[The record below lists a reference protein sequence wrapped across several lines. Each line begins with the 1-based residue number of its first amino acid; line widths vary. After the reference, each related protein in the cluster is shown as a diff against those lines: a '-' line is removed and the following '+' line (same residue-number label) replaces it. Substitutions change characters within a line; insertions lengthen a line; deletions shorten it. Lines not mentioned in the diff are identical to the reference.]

1 MLLENTTFWIVG
13 FYVFSAL
20 NLLFFLWLSKLIGS
34 SKFRSE
40 EGDTT
45 YEVGYEEDSEGNA
58 IKQEPGGT
66 TTTAHT
72 PNVAA
77 SDFYNVGP

>member
-1 MLLENTTFWIVG
+1 MWIVG

-20 NLLFFLWLSKLIGS
+20 NLIFILWLFRAIGR

-45 YEVGYEEDSEGNA
+45 YEVGYEEDPEGHSRE
-58 IKQEPGGT
+58 QERGGAVT
-66 TTTAHT
+66 AAHT
-72 PNVAA
+72 PNVGAT
-77 SDFYNVGP
+77 DFYNVGP